1 MTATVAESAQTV
13 IPVET
18 ARQADRRLCRSYLR
32 AWIGSYG
39 ALDEQENPISFED
52 FRAAAD
58 RLAQV

>member
-1 MTATVAESAQTV
+1 MTVTTTEPVQTV

-32 AWIGSYG
+32 AWLGSYG
-39 ALDEQENPISFED
+39 AFDAQNNPISFED
-52 FRAAAD
+52 FQAAAD